1 MLSPKLVEEAIS
13 IKAMNKMKVALDS
26 SFKNPK
32 SAVKITLDGNYR
44 ADRATIR
51 LASYVMPS
59 FIISCAIST
68 FTSFIRNLRVGP
80 R

>member
-1 MLSPKLVEEAIS
+1 MLSPQLVEESIS
-13 IKAMNKMKVALDS
+13 IRAMNKMKVAWDS
-26 SFKNPK
+26 SLKNPM
-32 SAVKITLDGNYR
+32 SAVKVTLDGNYR
-44 ADRATIR
+44 ADRATIH

-80 R
+80 L